1 MAMSAFIPGMWRSTL
16 FMLLLFLAGKLLAHD
31 LPPLA
36 TSEDIAQYYLRL
48 GMEHIIGGL
57 DHLLFVFALLV
68 IARTPRRVLWTVTG
82 FTLGH
87 SLTLSLAALGYV
99 SLPVPPMEAAIALSI
114 VFLAVEIARGDR
126 QGLTYRYPLL
136 VSCGFGLLHGLGFA
150 SALGE
155 IGLVEDAMLWSLL
168 FFNLGVEA
176 GQLLFIAVLALLVPL
191 FVRAGRTLQETAG
204 QSFALQALA
213 ARVDLVAAYC
223 IGIPA
228 SWWLVERLAQ
238 FA

>member
-1 MAMSAFIPGMWRSTL
+1 MKTMRLPA
-16 FMLLLFLAGKLLAHD
+16 LLILLWCQAGTLLAHD
-31 LPPLA
+31 LPPQA
-36 TSEDIAQYYLRL
+36 TSQDIAYYYLRL

-57 DHLLFVFALLV
+57 DHLLFVFALLI
-68 IARTPRRVLWTVTG
+68 IARTPRRVVWTVTG

-87 SLTLSLAALGYV
+87 SLTLSLAVMGWVAV
-99 SLPVPPMEAAIALSI
+99 PVPPMEAAIALSI

-136 VSCGFGLLHGLGFA
+136 VSCAFGLLHGLGFA

-155 IGLVEDAMLWSLL
+155 IGLVDGAMVQSLL

-191 FVRAGRTLQETAG
+191 FTRAGRSLQVAAG
-204 QSFALQALA
+204 PNLA
-213 ARVDLVAAYC
+213 PQHLARRADQVAAYC

-228 SWWLVERLAQ
+228 SWWLVERVAQ
-238 FA
+238 FS

>member
-1 MAMSAFIPGMWRSTL
+1 MKGCC
-16 FMLLLFLAGKLLAHD
+16 LLARLFLMLSVSGELLAHE
-31 LPPLA
+31 LQPLA
-36 TSEDIAQYYLRL
+36 SSQDIARDYLL
-48 GMEHIIGGL
+48 HGMEHIIGGL

-87 SLTLSLAALGYV
+87 SLTLSLAALGVV
-99 SLPVPPMEAAIALSI
+99 SVPVPPMEAAIALSI

-126 QGLTYRYPLL
+126 NGLSYRYPLL

-155 IGLVEDAMLWSLL
+155 LGLVEGAMLWSLL

-176 GQLLFIAVLALLVPL
+176 GQLLFIAALALLVHL
-191 FVRAGRTLQETAG
+191 FVRAGRALHETAG
-204 QSFALQALA
+204 PVFTPQYLA
-213 ARVDLVAAYC
+213 ARADLAAAYC

-228 SWWLVERLAQ
+228 SWWLVERVAQ
-238 FA
+238 FS